1 MGNCCE
7 AVDAKLE
14 QLVELNKES
23 LTRHIKTN
31 SQDSFSTSS
40 TGRDSL
46 TQENRAI
53 LEEKFLKFRNR
64 IRKLNTIIEDKR
76 EDFINSPFVQIN

>member
-7 AVDAKLE
+7 AVDARLE
-14 QLVELNKES
+14 SLMEINKENDT
-23 LTRHIKTN
+23 LNIKC
-31 SQDSFSTSS
+31 SAKDSFSRAS
-40 TGRDSL
+40 TGRDSIL
-46 TQENRAI
+46 QENREI

-76 EDFINSPFVQIN
+76 EDFINSPFVQI